1 MDSSPH
7 KVFAA
12 MTTLPNTPTSAT
24 AQTAFRIPPASG
36 LGIDNKPL
44 AARLSGSGSRGKRIA
59 DPVTR
64 RDSTPGFIPQP
75 FPLDTTPPRRIH
87 PGALLSS
94 IQLADFLVVLVAGAV
109 ALALQQAYHWPL
121 GGLPMATAALVLLLM
136 MRALEPGP
144 RQPQALLRRGLRKQ
158 IADGA
163 VHALTAFSFA
173 LLAVIAV
180 GQPSFEERT
189 PLIQYLC
196 VWVLLAIGGIALVR
210 FVLAHLARRWRAA
223 GRLKQL
229 VAVYGTGD
237 LAERLV
243 ERLAAS
249 CPEAVEIV
257 GVFDDRAARRIT
269 GPGLRELPHGTTAEL
284 VELSRGFEI
293 DRIVVALPHSAEQR
307 LLEILRKLHMM
318 PVEISLA
325 PDMVGF
331 SLAAKGHEEF
341 GGLPLLDV
349 YGRPLSFG
357 QGLIKAI
364 FDRTAAALGLIA
376 LSPLLLIVAAVIKLD
391 SKGPVLFRQNRYGFG
406 DRVIA
411 VYKFRTMK
419 AESTDANG
427 EKQTAVNDPRI
438 TRIGGFLRRSSIDEL
453 PQLLNVLR
461 GELSLVGP
469 RPHAVS
475 MRVRQR
481 RNADIVPD
489 YALRHHVKPGITGWA
504 QVNGYHGPVET
515 ERALHERVAYDLD
528 YINNWSLWFDIRI
541 LMQTLLI
548 AFGQRRAY

>member
-1 MDSSPH
+1 
-7 KVFAA
+7 
-12 MTTLPNTPTSAT
+12 MTTLPNTPPSAT
-24 AQTAFRIPPASG
+24 VSPAFRAPPASG
-36 LGIDNKPL
+36 LGIDHTL
-44 AARLSGSGSRGKRIA
+44 AARLRESGARGKRIA

-64 RDSTPGFIPQP
+64 RDNAPVFVPQP
-75 FPLDTTPPRRIH
+75 FPLDAAPPRRIH

-94 IQLADFLVVLVAGAV
+94 IQLADFLVVLVTGAV
-109 ALALQQAYHWPL
+109 ALALHPVYRWPL
-121 GGLPMATAALVLLLM
+121 DGLPMAAGALVLLLM

-144 RQPQALLRRGLRKQ
+144 RQPQALLRRSLQKL
-158 IADGA
+158 IVDGA

-180 GQPSFEERT
+180 SQPSSAERI
-189 PLIQYLC
+189 PLVQFLC
-196 VWVLLAIGGIALVR
+196 VWVLLALGGIVAVR
-210 FVLAHLARRWRAA
+210 LVLAQRVKRWRAA

-243 ERLAAS
+243 ERLTAS
-249 CPEAVEIV
+249 CPESVEIV
-257 GVFDDRAARRIT
+257 GVFDDRIARRIA
-269 GPGLRELPHGTTAEL
+269 GPSLRELAHGTTAEL
-284 VELSRGFEI
+284 VELSRKFEI

-307 LLEILRKLHMM
+307 LLEILRKLHKM

-331 SLAAKGHEEF
+331 SLAAKDDEEF

-349 YGRPLSFG
+349 YGHPLSFG
-357 QGLIKAI
+357 QTLIKTA
-364 FDRTAAALGLIA
+364 FDRTAAALALIA
-376 LSPLLLIVAAVIKLD
+376 LSPLLLVVAAAIKLD
-391 SKGPVLFRQNRYGFG
+391 SRGPVLFRQNRYGFG
-406 DRVIA
+406 DRVIG

-419 AESTDANG
+419 AEAADANG

-481 RNADIVPD
+481 RNEDIVPD

-504 QVNGYHGPVET
+504 QVNGYHGPVDT

-541 LMQTLLI
+541 LLRTLFI
-548 AFGQRRAY
+548 VFGRRHAY

>member
-1 MDSSPH
+1 MPNSPSSN
-7 KVFAA
+7 ANIA
-12 MTTLPNTPTSAT
+12 N
-24 AQTAFRIPPASG
+24 FRLPPASG
-36 LGIDNKPL
+36 LGVDL
-44 AARLSGSGSRGKRIA
+44 GRLRATRLDTPGERGKRIA

-64 RDSTPGFIPQP
+64 RQSVPAFVPEP
-75 FPLDTTPPRRIH
+75 FSLDAERPRRIH
-87 PGALLSS
+87 PSALLSS
-94 IQLADFLVVLVAGAV
+94 LQLVDFLVVLVTGGA
-109 ALALQQAYHWPL
+109 ALALQWL
-121 GGLPMATAALVLLLM
+121 NTLPPINLTAIASSLVLALM

-144 RQPQALLRRGLRKQ
+144 GQPQGLLRRNLQ
-158 IADGA
+158 NLVVDGA
-163 VHALTAFSFA
+163 VHAFTAFAFA
-173 LLAVIAV
+173 LLVVIALFE
-180 GQPSFEERT
+180 PSAQERG

-196 VWVLLAIGGIALVR
+196 LWALIAVCGITVVRLCLGHLL
-210 FVLAHLARRWRAA
+210 HRWRAD

-249 CPEAVEIV
+249 CPESVEIV
-257 GVFDDRAARRIT
+257 GAFDDRSARRVP
-269 GPGLRELPHGTTAEL
+269 GPCLRQLRHGTTAEL
-284 VELSRGFEI
+284 VELSRRCEI

-307 LLEILRKLHMM
+307 LLEILRKLHKM

-331 SLAAKGHEEF
+331 SLAPKGHEEF

-357 QGLIKAI
+357 QSLIKTV
-364 FDRTAAALGLIA
+364 FDRTAAAVGLII
-376 LSPLLLIVAAVIKLD
+376 LSPVLLFVAAAIKFD

-406 DRVIA
+406 DRVIG

-419 AESTDANG
+419 AEDADANG

-453 PQLLNVLR
+453 PQLFNVLR

-475 MRVRQR
+475 MRVKQR
-481 RNADIVPD
+481 LNEDIVPD

-504 QVNGYHGPVET
+504 QVNGCHGPVET
-515 ERALHERVAYDLD
+515 ERALRDRVTYDLD

-541 LMQTLLI
+541 LLRTLFI
-548 AFGQRRAY
+548 VFGRRHAY

>member
-1 MDSSPH
+1 
-7 KVFAA
+7 
-12 MTTLPNTPTSAT
+12 MTTMPNSPPST
-24 AQTAFRIPPASG
+24 AAASDFQGASASG
-36 LGIDNKPL
+36 QGVDRSLT
-44 AARLSGSGSRGKRIA
+44 ARRDASSARGKRVP

-64 RDSTPGFIPQP
+64 RGHTPVFVPQP
-75 FPLDTTPPRRIH
+75 FPLDAPRPRRVH

-94 IQLADFLVVLVAGAV
+94 LQLADFSLVLLTGAIALALRPAYDGSRGAV
-109 ALALQQAYHWPL
+109 AMIA
-121 GGLPMATAALVLLLM
+121 GALVLLLM

-144 RQPQALLRRGLRKQ
+144 RQPQALLRRRLQRQ

-163 VHALTAFSFA
+163 AHALTAFSLA
-173 LLAVIAV
+173 LLAAIAV
-180 GQPSFEERT
+180 YQPSAGERVA
-189 PLIQYLC
+189 LIQYFC
-196 VWVLLAIGGIALVR
+196 VWVALAIVGIAAVR
-210 FVLAHLARRWRAA
+210 LVLAHLVKRWRTA
-223 GRLKQL
+223 GRLQQL

-243 ERLAAS
+243 KRLTAS
-249 CPEAVEIV
+249 CPETIEIV
-257 GVFDDRAARRIT
+257 GVFDDRSARRIT
-269 GPGLRELPHGTTAEL
+269 GPSLRELPHGTTAEL
-284 VELSRGFEI
+284 VELSRKFEI

-307 LLEILRKLHMM
+307 LLEILRKLHKM

-331 SLAAKGHEEF
+331 SLPAKDHEEF

-357 QGLIKAI
+357 QSLLKTA

-376 LSPLLLIVAAVIKLD
+376 LSPLLLIVAAAIKLD

-406 DRVIA
+406 DRVIG

-419 AESTDANG
+419 ADAADTDG

-438 TRIGGFLRRSSIDEL
+438 TRIGGFLRRTSIDEL

-475 MRVRQR
+475 MHIRQR
-481 RNADIVPD
+481 RNEDIVPD

-515 ERALHERVAYDLD
+515 ERALHDRVAYDLD

-541 LMQTLLI
+541 LLRTLLI
-548 AFGQRRAY
+548 AFGQRHAY

>member
-1 MDSSPH
+1 
-7 KVFAA
+7 
-12 MTTLPNTPTSAT
+12 MTTLPNTPPSA
-24 AQTAFRIPPASG
+24 AASTAFRASPASG
-36 LGIDNKPL
+36 LDIDHKRL
-44 AARLSGSGSRGKRIA
+44 VARLRESETRGRRIA
-59 DPVTR
+59 NPVTR
-64 RDSTPGFIPQP
+64 RDNAPVFVPQP
-75 FPLDTTPPRRIH
+75 FPLDAAPPRRIH

-94 IQLADFLVVLVAGAV
+94 IQLADFLVVLVSGAA
-109 ALALQQAYHWPL
+109 ALALHPVYRWPL
-121 GGLPMATAALVLLLM
+121 NGLPMAAGALVLLLM

-144 RQPQALLRRGLRKQ
+144 RQPRALLRRSLPKQ
-158 IADGA
+158 IVDGA

-173 LLAVIAV
+173 LLAVLAV
-180 GQPSFEERT
+180 SQPNSAERI
-189 PLIQYLC
+189 PFIQYLC
-196 VWVLLAIGGIALVR
+196 VWVLLALGGIIAVR
-210 FVLAHLARRWRAA
+210 LVLAQLVKRWRVA

-249 CPEAVEIV
+249 CPESIEIV
-257 GVFDDRAARRIT
+257 GVFDDRSARRIA
-269 GPGLRELPHGTTAEL
+269 GPGLRELAHGTTVEL
-284 VELSRGFEI
+284 VELSREFEI

-307 LLEILRKLHMM
+307 LLEILRKLHKM

-331 SLAAKGHEEF
+331 SLAAKDDEEF

-357 QGLIKAI
+357 QSLIKTA

-376 LSPLLLIVAAVIKLD
+376 LSPLLLLVAAAIKLD

-406 DRVIA
+406 DRVIG

-419 AESTDANG
+419 AEAADANG
-427 EKQTAVNDPRI
+427 ERQTAVNDPRI

-481 RNADIVPD
+481 RNEDIVPD
-489 YALRHHVKPGITGWA
+489 YAMRHHVKPGITGWA
-504 QVNGYHGPVET
+504 QVNGYHGPVDT
-515 ERALHERVAYDLD
+515 EHALHERVTYDLD

-541 LMQTLLI
+541 LLRTLFI
-548 AFGQRRAY
+548 VFGRRHAY

>member
-1 MDSSPH
+1 
-7 KVFAA
+7 VFAV
-12 MTTLPNTPTSAT
+12 MTTLPNTPSSAT
-24 AQTAFRIPPASG
+24 ASPGFRAPASG
-36 LGIDNKPL
+36 PGFDNTPL
-44 AARLSGSGSRGKRIA
+44 AARLGGSRARGKRIA
-59 DPVTR
+59 DPVAR
-64 RDSTPGFIPQP
+64 RDNAPGFVPQP
-75 FPLDTTPPRRIH
+75 FPLDATPPRRIH

-94 IQLADFLVVLVAGAV
+94 IQLADFLVVLVTGAV
-109 ALALQQAYHWPL
+109 ALALQPIYRWPL
-121 GGLPMATAALVLLLM
+121 DGLPMVAGALVLLLM

-144 RQPQALLRRGLRKQ
+144 RQPQALLRRSLQKL
-158 IADGA
+158 IVDGV

-173 LLAVIAV
+173 LLVVIAV
-180 GQPSFEERT
+180 CQPSAEERA

-196 VWVLLAIGGIALVR
+196 LWALIAIGGITAVR
-210 FVLAHLARRWRAA
+210 LVLAHLVKCWRAA

-229 VAVYGTGD
+229 VAVYGTGN

-249 CPEAVEIV
+249 CPETVEIV
-257 GVFDDRAARRIT
+257 GVFDDRTARRIT
-269 GPGLRELPHGTTAEL
+269 GPSLRELPHGTTAEL
-284 VELSRGFEI
+284 VELSQKFEI

-307 LLEILRKLHMM
+307 LLEILRKLHKM

-331 SLAAKGHEEF
+331 SLTAKDHEEF

-357 QGLIKAI
+357 QGLIKTA
-364 FDRTAAALGLIA
+364 FDRTAAALGLIV
-376 LSPLLLIVAAVIKLD
+376 LSPLLLVVAAAIKLD

-406 DRVIA
+406 DRVIG

-419 AESTDANG
+419 AEAADADG
-427 EKQTAVNDPRI
+427 EKQTAVNDPRV

-481 RNADIVPD
+481 RNEDIVPD

-528 YINNWSLWFDIRI
+528 YINNWSLWFDVRI
-541 LMQTLLI
+541 LMRTLLI
-548 AFGQRRAY
+548 VFGRRHAY

>member
-1 MDSSPH
+1 
-7 KVFAA
+7 
-12 MTTLPNTPTSAT
+12 MTTLPNTPSST
-24 AQTAFRIPPASG
+24 AASSRFRVPPASG

-44 AARLSGSGSRGKRIA
+44 TARLSGSGARGKRIA
-59 DPVTR
+59 DPVAR
-64 RDSTPGFIPQP
+64 RDNTPVFVPEP
-75 FPLDTTPPRRIH
+75 FPLDARPPRRIH
-87 PGALLSS
+87 PGALLSAL
-94 IQLADFLVVLVAGAV
+94 QLADFLVVLLTGAV
-109 ALALQQAYHWPL
+109 ALALQPAHGWPPD
-121 GGLPMATAALVLLLM
+121 GLPTVAGALVLGLM

-144 RQPQALLRRGLRKQ
+144 RQPQALLRLGLQKQ
-158 IADGA
+158 IVDGV

-173 LLAVIAV
+173 LLVAIAMR
-180 GQPSFEERT
+180 QPGAGERAA
-189 PLIQYLC
+189 LIQYLC
-196 VWVLLAIGGIALVR
+196 LWVLLAISGITAVR
-210 FVLAHLARRWRAA
+210 LSLANLLKRWRAA
-223 GRLKQL
+223 GRLKQQ

-243 ERLAAS
+243 ERLAVS
-249 CPEAVEIV
+249 CPQTVEIV

-269 GPGLRELPHGTTAEL
+269 GPGLRELPHGTTTEL
-284 VELSRGFEI
+284 VELSRRYEI

-307 LLEILRKLHMM
+307 LLEILRKLHKM

-331 SLAAKGHEEF
+331 SLAAKDQEEF

-357 QGLIKAI
+357 QSLIKTA
-364 FDRTAAALGLIA
+364 FDRTAAALGLLA
-376 LSPLLLIVAAVIKLD
+376 LSPLLLIVAAAIRLD
-391 SKGPVLFRQNRYGFG
+391 SKGPALFRQNRYGFG
-406 DRVIA
+406 DRVIG

-419 AESTDANG
+419 AETTDANG

-438 TRIGGFLRRSSIDEL
+438 TRIGGFLRRLSVDEL

-481 RNADIVPD
+481 RNEDIVPD

-541 LMQTLLI
+541 LLRTLLI
-548 AFGQRRAY
+548 VFGQRHAY

>member
-1 MDSSPH
+1 
-7 KVFAA
+7 
-12 MTTLPNTPTSAT
+12 MTTMPNSPSSA
-24 AQTAFRIPPASG
+24 AASPAYRASPAAG
-36 LGIDNKPL
+36 LGIDIAGRPL
-44 AARLSGSGSRGKRIA
+44 TARITGPGTRGKRIA
-59 DPVTR
+59 DPVAR
-64 RDSTPGFIPQP
+64 RDATPVFVPQP
-75 FPLDTTPPRRIH
+75 FPLDASPPRRIH
-87 PGALLSS
+87 PGALLSLL
-94 IQLADFLVVLVAGAV
+94 QLADFLVVLLTGAV
-109 ALALQQAYHWPL
+109 ALALQPLHSWPL
-121 GGLPMATAALVLLLM
+121 GWPLIVGILVLTLM
-136 MRALEPGP
+136 TRALEPGP
-144 RQPQALLRRGLRKQ
+144 RRPQELFRRGAWKQ
-158 IADGA
+158 MVDGA
-163 VHALTAFSFA
+163 MHALTAFSFA
-173 LLAVIAV
+173 LLVVLAV
-180 GQPSFEERT
+180 GQPSAPERA
-189 PLIQYLC
+189 PLVQCLSLWALIA
-196 VWVLLAIGGIALVR
+196 VGGIVAVR
-210 FVLAHLARRWRAA
+210 LVLAHLLKRWRAA

-243 ERLAAS
+243 GRLAA

-257 GVFDDRAARRIT
+257 GVFDDRMARRIT

-284 VELSRGFEI
+284 VELSRRYEI

-307 LLEILRKLHMM
+307 LLEILRKLHKM

-331 SLAAKGHEEF
+331 NLAAKDHEEF

-357 QGLIKAI
+357 QTLLKTA
-364 FDRTAAALGLIA
+364 FDRIAAGLGLIA
-376 LSPLLLIVAAVIKLD
+376 LSPALLMVAAAIKLD
-391 SKGPVLFRQNRYGFG
+391 SRGPVLFRQNRYGFG
-406 DRVIA
+406 DRVIG

-419 AESTDANG
+419 AETADANG

-481 RNADIVPD
+481 RNEDIVPD

-528 YINNWSLWFDIRI
+528 YINNWSLWFDLRI
-541 LMQTLLI
+541 LLRTLFI
-548 AFGQRRAY
+548 ALGQRHAY

>member
-1 MDSSPH
+1 
-7 KVFAA
+7 
-12 MTTLPNTPTSAT
+12 MTTLPNTPPGAAASP
-24 AQTAFRIPPASG
+24 AFRASPAAG
-36 LGIDNKPL
+36 LGIDHKPL
-44 AARLSGSGSRGKRIA
+44 VARLRESGTRGNRIA

-64 RDSTPGFIPQP
+64 RDNVPVFVPQP
-75 FPLDTTPPRRIH
+75 FPLDAAPPRRIH

-94 IQLADFLVVLVAGAV
+94 IQLADFVVVLISGAI
-109 ALALQQAYHWPL
+109 ALALHPVYRWPPN
-121 GGLPMATAALVLLLM
+121 GLPMAAGALVLLLM

-144 RQPQALLRRGLRKQ
+144 RQPQALLRRSLPKQ

-180 GQPSFEERT
+180 AQPSSAERV
-189 PLIQYLC
+189 LLVQYLC
-196 VWVLLAIGGIALVR
+196 VWVLLALGGIVAVR
-210 FVLAHLARRWRAA
+210 LVLARLVKRWHAA

-243 ERLAAS
+243 ERLTAS
-249 CPEAVEIV
+249 CPESVEIV
-257 GVFDDRAARRIT
+257 GVFDDRTARRIA
-269 GPGLRELPHGTTAEL
+269 GPGLRELAHGTTAEL
-284 VELSRGFEI
+284 VELSRKFEI

-307 LLEILRKLHMM
+307 LLEILRKLHKM

-331 SLAAKGHEEF
+331 SLAAKDDEDF

-357 QGLIKAI
+357 QGLLKTA

-376 LSPLLLIVAAVIKLD
+376 LSPLLLLVAAAIKLD
-391 SKGPVLFRQNRYGFG
+391 SRGPVLFRQNRYGFG
-406 DRVIA
+406 DRVIG

-419 AESTDANG
+419 AEAADANG
-427 EKQTAVNDPRI
+427 ERQTAVNDPRI

-481 RNADIVPD
+481 RNEDIVPD

-504 QVNGYHGPVET
+504 QVNGYHGPVDT
-515 ERALHERVAYDLD
+515 ERALHERVTYDLD

-541 LMQTLLI
+541 LLRTLFI
-548 AFGQRRAY
+548 VFGRRHAY

>member
-1 MDSSPH
+1 
-7 KVFAA
+7 
-12 MTTLPNTPTSAT
+12 MTTMPNSPSSTSLP
-24 AQTAFRIPPASG
+24 QGFRVPPPSG
-36 LGIDNKPL
+36 FGIDIPNRQRT
-44 AARLSGSGSRGKRIA
+44 ARLAGAGTRGQRVA

-64 RDSTPGFIPQP
+64 RDNTPVFVPQP
-75 FPLDTTPPRRIH
+75 FPLDATPPRRIH

-94 IQLADFLVVLVAGAV
+94 VQLADFLVVLVTGAV
-109 ALALQQAYHWPL
+109 ALALLPAYGWPL
-121 GGLPMATAALVLLLM
+121 DRLPLIAGALVLALM

-144 RQPQALLRRGLRKQ
+144 RQPRELLRRSVGKQ
-158 IADGA
+158 IVDGG
-163 VHALTAFSFA
+163 VHALAAFAFA
-173 LLAVIAV
+173 LLVIVAVC
-180 GQPSFEERT
+180 QPGDTERV
-189 PLIQYLC
+189 PLIHYFGL
-196 VWVLLAIGGIALVR
+196 WMMIALGGIAAVR
-210 FVLAHLARRWRAA
+210 LTLAQLSRRWRAA

-243 ERLAAS
+243 ERLAA
-249 CPEAVEIV
+249 CPETIEIV
-257 GVFDDRAARRIT
+257 GVFDDRAARRIA
-269 GPGLRELPHGTTAEL
+269 GPGLRELAHGTTAEL
-284 VELSRGFEI
+284 VELSRRYEI

-307 LLEILRKLHMM
+307 LIEILRKLHKM

-331 SLAAKGHEEF
+331 NLAAKDHEEF

-357 QGLIKAI
+357 QSLLKTV
-364 FDRTAAALGLIA
+364 FDRGAAALGIIA
-376 LSPLLLIVAAVIKLD
+376 LSPLLLLVAAAIKLD

-406 DRVIA
+406 DRVIG

-419 AESTDANG
+419 AEAADANG

-481 RNADIVPD
+481 RNEDIVPD

-504 QVNGYHGPVET
+504 QVNGYHGPVDT
-515 ERALHERVAYDLD
+515 EKALHERVAYDLD

-541 LMQTLLI
+541 LSRTLLI
-548 AFGQRRAY
+548 VFGQRHAY